1 MNVLLI
7 SCYELG
13 HQPFGVASA
22 AAHLLAEG
30 KHRVECQDLSV
41 EVIDEAKVRKA
52 DFVGISTPM
61 HTAIRLGVKVAE
73 LVRGLNPECHICYF
87 GLYASLNEDYL
98 LAGLADSVI
107 GGEFETPLAQ
117 FVDRLAENSL
127 ERKGGTRDKSADPVE
142 GHAVG
147 AVSQG
152 GVSLSEFRAPPNLAR
167 QRFLPPA
174 RHLLP
179 PLEKY
184 AHMRTSGGELRLVGY
199 VEASR
204 GCAHRCRHCPIPAVY
219 EGRLRIVQQ
228 EAVLADIDNLVG
240 MGAQHINFGDPDF
253 LNGVKHSL
261 AITREMHNRHPELSF
276 DFTAK
281 VEHLIRHRDAV
292 MEMAKLGC
300 LFVLSAVESV
310 DDRIL
315 GYLDKGHTRDD
326 VVAALKITQA
336 AGVVLRPSLLPFTP
350 WTTLSGYLELLEFVE
365 NHDLVYQ
372 LDPVQYSIRL
382 LLPPGSWLLGIPE
395 IQPHLG
401 SLVQEDFMHTW
412 QHPDPR
418 MDVLQKAV
426 ARVAEE
432 AASSVEEP
440 GATFSRI
447 KDLTLTATFG
457 EPTVAQPRYRRRRAL
472 SPHLTEAWFC

>member
-22 AAHLLAEG
+22 AAHLIAEG
-30 KHRVECQDLSV
+30 HHQVECLDLAV
-41 EVIDEAKVRKA
+41 EVIDEVKVRQA

-61 HTAIRLGVKVAE
+61 HTAIRLGVKAGK
-73 LVRGLNPECHICYF
+73 LVRELNPQCHICYF

-98 LAGLADSVI
+98 LNGVADSVI
-107 GGEFETPLAQ
+107 GGEFETPLTQHVA
-117 FVDRLAENSL
+117 FLAENGPSC
-127 ERKGGTRDKSADPVE
+127 P
-142 GHAVG
+142 
-147 AVSQG
+147 G
-152 GVSLSEFRAPPNLAR
+152 GVSLSELRHPPDLSR
-167 QRFLPPA
+167 QQFLPPA

-184 AHMRTSGGELRLVGY
+184 ARLRTSGGELRLVGY

-228 EAVLADIDNLVG
+228 EVVLGDIDNLVR
-240 MGAQHINFGDPDF
+240 MGAQHIDFGDPDF

-261 AITREMHNRHPELSF
+261 GIVREMHNRHPELSF

-281 VEHLIRHRDAV
+281 IEHLIQHRDAV
-292 MEMAKLGC
+292 MELATLGC
-300 LFVLSAVESV
+300 IFVLSAVESV
-310 DDRIL
+310 DDCIL
-315 GYLDKGHTRDD
+315 RYLDKGHTRDD
-326 VVAALKITQA
+326 VVTALEITRSA
-336 AGVVLRPSLLPFTP
+336 DVALRPSLLPFTP
-350 WTTLSGYLELLEFVE
+350 WTTLSGYLKLLDFVQ
-365 NHDLVYQ
+365 NHDLIYQ

-382 LLPPGSWLLGIPE
+382 LLPPGSWLLDIPE

-401 SLVQEDFMHTW
+401 SLVQEDFVYTW
-412 QHPDPR
+412 QHPDAR
-418 MDVLQKAV
+418 VDMLQRQV

-432 AASSVEEP
+432 AASSGEDP
-440 GATFSRI
+440 ATTFYRI
-447 KDLTLTATFG
+447 KELTVATIPG
-457 EPTVAQPRYRRRRAL
+457 RRTVAQPRYRRRSVR
-472 SPHLTEAWFC
+472 SPQLTEAWFC

>member
-22 AAHLLAEG
+22 AAHLIAEG
-30 KHRVECQDLSV
+30 RHQVECLDLAV
-41 EVIDEAKVRKA
+41 EVIDEAKVRRA

-61 HTAIRLGVKVAE
+61 HTAIRLGVKAGV
-73 LVRGLNPECHICYF
+73 LVRRLNPQCHICYF

-98 LAGLADSVI
+98 LDGVADYVI
-107 GGEFETPLAQ
+107 GGEFETPLTQ
-117 FVDRLAENSL
+117 LVERLAENGPL
-127 ERKGGTRDKSADPVE
+127 PP
-142 GHAVG
+142 
-147 AVSQG
+147 G
-152 GVSLSEFRAPPNLAR
+152 GVSGVELRGSPNLSR
-167 QRFLPPA
+167 QQFLPPA

-184 AHMRTSGGELRLVGY
+184 ARLRTSEGELRLVGY

-204 GCAHRCRHCPIPAVY
+204 GCAHRCRHCPIPVVY
-219 EGRLRIVQQ
+219 EGRLRIVQH
-228 EAVLADIDNLVG
+228 EVVLSDIDNLVG

-261 AITREMHNRHPELSF
+261 RIVREMRNRHPELSF

-281 VEHLIRHRDAV
+281 IEHLIQHRDAV
-292 MEMAKLGC
+292 MELAALGC
-300 LFVLSAVESV
+300 VFVVSAVESV

-315 GYLDKGHTRDD
+315 GYLNKGHTRDD
-326 VVAALKITQA
+326 VVTALEITRSA
-336 AGVVLRPSLLPFTP
+336 DVALRPSLLPFTP
-350 WTTLSGYLELLEFVE
+350 WTTLSGYLELLEFVQ
-365 NHDLVYQ
+365 NHDLVYH

-382 LLPPGSWLLGIPE
+382 LLPPGSWLLDIPE

-401 SLVQEDFMHTW
+401 SLVQEDFVYTW

-418 MDVLQKAV
+418 VDTLQRRV
-426 ARVAEE
+426 ARLAEE
-432 AASSVEEP
+432 AASSGEDP
-440 GATFSRI
+440 ATTFDGI
-447 KDLTLTATFG
+447 KKLTLTTIFG
-457 EPTVAQPRYRRRRAL
+457 QPTVPQPRYRRRSAR

>member
-22 AAHLLAEG
+22 AAHLIAEG
-30 KHRVECQDLSV
+30 RHQVECLDLSV
-41 EVIDEAKVRKA
+41 EVIDEVKVRRA

-61 HTAIRLGVKVAE
+61 HTAIRLGVEAGK
-73 LVRGLNPECHICYF
+73 LVRGLNPQCHISYF

-98 LAGLADSVI
+98 LNGVADSVI
-107 GGEFETPLAQ
+107 GGEFETPLAHH
-117 FVDRLAENSL
+117 VDCLAENGPP
-127 ERKGGTRDKSADPVE
+127 RP
-142 GHAVG
+142 
-147 AVSQG
+147 G
-152 GVSLSEFRAPPNLAR
+152 GVSCAELRVSPNLSR
-167 QRFLPPA
+167 QQFLPPA

-184 AHMRTSGGELRLVGY
+184 AHLRTSEGELRLVGH

-228 EAVLADIDNLVG
+228 EVVLADIDNLVR
-240 MGAQHINFGDPDF
+240 MGAQHIDFGDPDF

-261 AITREMHNRHPELSF
+261 GIVREMRDRHPELSF

-281 VEHLIRHRDAV
+281 IEHLIQHRDAV
-292 MEMAKLGC
+292 MELAELGC
-300 LFVLSAVESV
+300 IFVVSAVESV

-326 VVAALKITQA
+326 VVTALEITRSA
-336 AGVVLRPSLLPFTP
+336 DVALRPSLLPFTP
-350 WTTLSGYLELLEFVE
+350 WTTLAGYLELLEFVQ
-365 NHDLVYQ
+365 NHDLVYH

-382 LLPPGSWLLGIPE
+382 LLPPGSWLLDIPE
-395 IQPHLG
+395 IQPSLG
-401 SLVQEDFMHTW
+401 SLVQEDFVYTW
-412 QHPDPR
+412 QHPDPQVDR
-418 MDVLQKAV
+418 LQQQV

-432 AASSVEEP
+432 AANSGEDP
-440 GATFSRI
+440 ATTFYRI
-447 KDLTLTATFG
+447 KELALSTTLGQPTA
-457 EPTVAQPRYRRRRAL
+457 ARPRYRRRSARP
-472 SPHLTEAWFC
+472 PHLTEAWFC

>member
-30 KHRVECQDLSV
+30 RHRVECLDLAV
-41 EVIDEAKVRKA
+41 EVIDEAKVRRA

-61 HTAIRLGVKVAE
+61 HTAIRLGVKAGE
-73 LVRGLNPECHICYF
+73 LVRGLNPQCHICYF

-98 LAGLADSVI
+98 LDGVADSVI
-107 GGEFETPLAQ
+107 GGEFETPLTRH
-117 FVDRLAENSL
+117 VDCLAE
-127 ERKGGTRDKSADPVE
+127 KGSPGP
-142 GHAVG
+142 
-147 AVSQG
+147 G
-152 GVSLSEFRAPPNLAR
+152 GVSLWELRGPPNLSR
-167 QRFLPPA
+167 QQFLPPA

-179 PLEKY
+179 PLDKY
-184 AHMRTSGGELRLVGY
+184 AHLRTSEGGLRLVGY

-228 EAVLADIDNLVG
+228 EVVLADIDNLVR
-240 MGAQHINFGDPDF
+240 MGAQHIDFGDPDF

-261 AITREMHNRHPELSF
+261 GIVREMRHRHPELSF

-281 VEHLIRHRDAV
+281 IEHLIQHRDAV
-292 MEMAKLGC
+292 MELAALGC
-300 LFVLSAVESV
+300 VFVVSAVESV

-315 GYLDKGHTRDD
+315 RYLDKGHTRDD
-326 VVAALKITQA
+326 VVTALEITRSA
-336 AGVVLRPSLLPFTP
+336 DVTLRPSLLPFTP
-350 WTTLSGYLELLEFVE
+350 WTTLSGYLELLEFVQD
-365 NHDLVYQ
+365 HDLVYQ

-382 LLPPGSWLLGIPE
+382 LLPPGSWLLDIPE

-401 SLVQEDFMHTW
+401 SLVQEDFVYTW
-412 QHPDPR
+412 RHPDPR
-418 MDVLQKAV
+418 VDMLQRRV

-432 AASSVEEP
+432 AASSGEDP
-440 GATFSRI
+440 ATTFDGI
-447 KDLTLTATFG
+447 KKLTLATIFG
-457 EPTVAQPRYRRRRAL
+457 QSTVAQPRYRRRSAR
-472 SPHLTEAWFC
+472 PPQLTEAWFC

>member
-13 HQPFGVASA
+13 HQPFGIASA

-30 KHRVECQDLSV
+30 RHQVECLDLAV
-41 EVIDEAKVRKA
+41 EVIDEVKIRRA

-61 HTAIRLGVKVAE
+61 HTAIRLGVKAGK
-73 LVRGLNPECHICYF
+73 LVRGLNPQCHICYF

-98 LAGLADSVI
+98 LNGVADSVI
-107 GGEFETPLAQ
+107 GGEFETPLTQ
-117 FVDRLAENSL
+117 QVDRLAENGSS
-127 ERKGGTRDKSADPVE
+127 GPGD
-142 GHAVG
+142 
-147 AVSQG
+147 
-152 GVSLSEFRAPPNLAR
+152 VSLAELRGPPNLSR
-167 QRFLPPA
+167 QQFLPPA

-184 AHMRTSGGELRLVGY
+184 ARLRTSEGELRLVGY

-219 EGRLRIVQQ
+219 GGRLRIVQR
-228 EAVLADIDNLVG
+228 EVVLADIDHLVR

-261 AITREMHNRHPELSF
+261 GIVREMRNRHPELSF

-281 VEHLIRHRDAV
+281 IEHLIQHRDAV
-292 MEMAKLGC
+292 MELAALGC
-300 LFVLSAVESV
+300 VFVVSAVESV

-326 VVAALKITQA
+326 VVTALERTRAANVT
-336 AGVVLRPSLLPFTP
+336 LRPSLLPFTP
-350 WTTLSGYLELLEFVE
+350 WTTLAGYLELLEFVQD
-365 NHDLVYQ
+365 HDLVYQ

-382 LLPPGSWLLGIPE
+382 LLPPGSWLLDIPE

-401 SLVQEDFMHTW
+401 SLVQEDFVYSW
-412 QHPDPR
+412 QHEDPR
-418 MDVLQKAV
+418 VDMLQRQV
-426 ARVAEE
+426 ARIAEE
-432 AASSVEEP
+432 AASSVEDP
-440 GATFSRI
+440 ATTFNRI
-447 KDLTLTATFG
+447 KELTLTTIFG
-457 EPTVAQPRYRRRRAL
+457 QKAVAQPRHRRRSVR

>member
-1 MNVLLI
+1 MLGKMNVLLI

-13 HQPFGVASA
+13 HHPFGVASA

-41 EVIDEAKVRKA
+41 EVIDEAKVRRA

-73 LVRGLNPECHICYF
+73 LVRGLNPQCHICYF

-98 LAGLADSVI
+98 LDGLANSVI
-107 GGEFETPLAQ
+107 GGEFETPLSQ

-127 ERKGGTRDKSADPVE
+127 ERNGGTRDESPDPV
-142 GHAVG
+142 
-147 AVSQG
+147 
-152 GVSLSEFRAPPNLAR
+152 GVSVSELRAPPNLAR
-167 QRFLPPA
+167 QQFLPPA

-228 EAVLADIDNLVG
+228 EAVLSDIDTLVG

-292 MEMAKLGC
+292 AEMATLGC

-310 DDRIL
+310 DDHIL

-326 VVAALKITQA
+326 VVAALEITRA
-336 AGVVLRPSLLPFTP
+336 AGVALRPSLLPFTP

-401 SLVQEDFMHTW
+401 SLVQEDFVYTW
-412 QHPDPR
+412 RHPDPR
-418 MDVLQKAV
+418 MDMLQKGV
-426 ARVAEE
+426 ARVVEE
-432 AASSVEEP
+432 AASSAEELWT
-440 GATFSRI
+440 TFCRI
-447 KDLTLTATFG
+447 KDLTLTTIFG
-457 EPTVAQPRYRRRRAL
+457 EPTVAQPRYRRRRAQ